1 MSEDLQEAVRDMTP
15 RERTA
20 YVARRL
26 AEIGIETREKED
38 AQGFLDAVYIEN
50 GVILYRPE
58 ATASNILHEAG
69 HLACIPAQFRSKATG
84 DLDNIA
90 REMCD
95 YVGRHLEGGGDAE
108 DPIVRAIMQCSD
120 PEATA
125 WAWAFGVHIGL
136 EPERIIEDE
145 DYQGDGP
152 EVRLMVSVGM
162 YVGINGL
169 RAAGMVS
176 NPKEWP
182 VMSKWLQDA
191 EGEDR

>member
-1 MSEDLQEAVRDMTP
+1 MANDLRSDVKSMTP

-20 YVARRL
+20 YVAREL
-26 AEIGIETREKED
+26 VNIGIETREKED

-50 GVILYRPE
+50 GAILYRPD

-69 HLACIPAQFRSKATG
+69 HLACIPAQFRKKATG

-95 YVGRHLEGGGDAE
+95 YVGRHLESGGDAE

-125 WAWAFGVHIGL
+125 WSWAFGVHLGL
-136 EPERIIEDE
+136 APEQIIEDG
-145 DYQGDGP
+145 DYQGDGA

-169 RAAGMVS
+169 RAAGMVH

-182 VMSKWLQDA
+182 KMTKWLQDA
-191 EGEDR
+191 TGRDI